1 MFFRTP
7 LSTVIAV
14 PILSL
19 EVPGFLLPEDKDVSD
34 LRTLMIKGDVNI
46 Y

>member
-1 MFFRTP
+1 MFFKT
-7 LSTVIAV
+7 LLGTVIAV

-19 EVPGFLLPEDKDVSD
+19 EVPGFLLPEDKDVND